1 MRVYVIAVYDMD
13 ADRTQLMLTHLRKYL
28 IHVQNSVCE
37 GEITPSDFDE
47 MKSEAEEIANEEES
61 VMFYVITNEAWF
73 DRYVIGDD
81 PTEESNFI

>member
-1 MRVYVIAVYDMD
+1 MD

-28 IHVQNSVCE
+28 THVQNSVCE
-37 GEITPSDFDE
+37 SDISQSDFDE
-47 MKSEAEEIANEEES
+47 MKSEAEEIANDEES
-61 VMFYVITNEAWF
+61 IMFYAITNDAWL